1 MSLFD
6 VRRLAKKNDQA
17 VLSFELHALTRM
29 GSRQLVKQ
37 DVRIEVMKPQ
47 DVEGL
52 KEPLC
57 PEPDVRATFFL

>member
-1 MSLFD
+1 MSASS
-6 VRRLAKKNDQA
+6 R
-17 VLSFELHALTRM
+17 T
-29 GSRQLVKQ
+29 GSRMHVTH

-57 PEPDVRATFFL
+57 PEPDVRVPRPYTPMPLFHFSNECLL